1 MNTHYITATTPQ
13 EANKLYQYYSKQGY
27 ELTALTAN
35 EYRMQ
40 RVFDRVAQMLIIT
53 IRRETK

>member
-1 MNTHYITATTPQ
+1 MNTHYITVSTPQ

-27 ELTALTAN
+27 ELTALTVN

-40 RVFDRVAQMLIIT
+40 RVFDRVSQMIVIV
-53 IRRETK
+53 IRRNTK

>member
-40 RVFDRVAQMLIIT
+40 RVFDKVAQMLIIK
-53 IRRETK
+53 IHR

>member
-1 MNTHYITATTPQ
+1 MNTHYITVSTPQ

-27 ELTALTAN
+27 ELTALSDN

-40 RVFDRVAQMLIIT
+40 RVFDRVAQMLIIK
-53 IRRETK
+53 INR

>member
-27 ELTALTAN
+27 ELTALSDN

-40 RVFDRVAQMLIIT
+40 RVFDKVAHSLIIV